1 MVIIWF
7 YARTWAYFSLILWF
21 LEMFC
26 LLNYQFTPYITKYPF
41 KNSFFS
47 VPLCFFKWL
56 SDFTPFLLRYH
67 RALRKTLFFTVKI
80 TIGLKVYN
88 KNRIISE
95 NADCIDYLIS
105 SKWRLLLEFY
115 QISDLCIL
123 ERGNMYHWHMVQP
136 NPYFWKLLFKK
147 PSRK

>member
-1 MVIIWF
+1 MFFQMIIRF
-7 YARTWAYFSLILWF
+7 H
-21 LEMFC
+21 
-26 LLNYQFTPYITKYPF
+26 
-41 KNSFFS
+41 SFFTK
-47 VPLCFFKWL
+47 VPQSTEENFIFYCQ
-56 SDFTPFLLRYH
+56 DNN
-67 RALRKTLFFTVKI
+67 RAKGF
-80 TIGLKVYN
+80 N

-115 QISDLCIL
+115 QIPDLCIL
-123 ERGNMYHWHMVQP
+123 ERENMYHWHMVQP